1 MHTISAEIKAQ
12 NDGKLDTAYE
22 KLFQWIQDEFRSLA
36 RDIHTEPSPILR
48 ESVRRLRKRPA
59 LFNEALGSL
68 SLIRQNTLL
77 SSFIAALTKGGPG
90 GYPRPIELHAHE
102 PTRYVGD
109 MLAWIH
115 QATAGERE
123 FLDGIFEIGND
134 GRMMGSVRTF
144 DKDNQR
150 EEEIYIRELLDSNL
164 EKLCTP
170 LSVSFLPKFYNHTLT
185 TYSLGT
191 SSANY

>member
-1 MHTISAEIKAQ
+1 
-12 NDGKLDTAYE
+12 
-22 KLFQWIQDEFRSLA
+22 LA

-134 GRMMGSVRTF
+134 GRMVGSVRTF

-170 LSVSFLPKFYNHTLT
+170 LSVSFLPRFYKHTLT
-185 TYSLGT
+185 SYSSGT
-191 SSANY
+191 GPANY